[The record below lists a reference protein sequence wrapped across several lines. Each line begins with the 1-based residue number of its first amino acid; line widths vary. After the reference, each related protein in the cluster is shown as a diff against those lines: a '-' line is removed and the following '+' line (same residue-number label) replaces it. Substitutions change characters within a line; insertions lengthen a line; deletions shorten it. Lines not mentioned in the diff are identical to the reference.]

1 MTPTSQC
8 RLSTADWVNRHQ
20 DYVLSQ
26 TDKGNFTVPAW
37 TAHKWNPF
45 LEHFLGISK
54 YHPTRS
60 HRDFYYSFFFFFFP
74 RRHLRGFIKYCMWR
88 NSERALREALIFK
101 PELILTEILH
111 YRASYYRSSRRQR
124 ALHFQNKAQG
134 VRVSL
139 QMRRKTSA
147 AALPLLY
154 ICQTWT
160 SHRYRE
166 GWCLRDVCWNKFA

>member
-1 MTPTSQC
+1 MQIRWWHWLHSAGSAHQTEWTGTRTMSFHRLIKETSQFQPEQPINGT
-8 RLSTADWVNRHQ
+8 L
-20 DYVLSQ
+20 
-26 TDKGNFTVPAW
+26 
-37 TAHKWNPF
+37 F

-54 YHPTRS
+54 NHPTRS
-60 HRDFYYSFFFFFFP
+60 HRDFYYSFFFFP
-74 RRHLRGFIKYCMWR
+74 RSHLRGFIKYCMWR

-111 YRASYYRSSRRQR
+111 YRASYYRSSRRES

-154 ICQTWT
+154 MP
-160 SHRYRE
+160 
-166 GWCLRDVCWNKFA
+166 DMN